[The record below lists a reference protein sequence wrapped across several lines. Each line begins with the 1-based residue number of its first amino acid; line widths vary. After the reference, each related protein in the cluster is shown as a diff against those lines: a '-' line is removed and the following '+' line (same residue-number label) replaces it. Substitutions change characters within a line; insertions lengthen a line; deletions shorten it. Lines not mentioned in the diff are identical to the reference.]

1 MLARIWH
8 GTTSLTQSED
18 YLTFLKQRAIPDYQS
33 VAGNR
38 GVYILRRIEGE
49 QAHFLT
55 LTLWESREAIQTF
68 AGAEIEKAKYY
79 PEDKDFLLEFEPTV
93 IHYEVFIA
101 PEGER
106 ES

>member
-1 MLARIWH
+1 MIARIWH
-8 GTTSLTQSED
+8 GRTTATRSDD
-18 YLTFLKQRAIPDYQS
+18 YLAFLKQRAIPDYKGTE
-33 VAGNR
+33 GNR

-55 LTLWESREAIQTF
+55 LTFWESREAIQTF

-93 IHYEVFIA
+93 THYEVIR
-101 PEGER
+101 P
-106 ES
+106 